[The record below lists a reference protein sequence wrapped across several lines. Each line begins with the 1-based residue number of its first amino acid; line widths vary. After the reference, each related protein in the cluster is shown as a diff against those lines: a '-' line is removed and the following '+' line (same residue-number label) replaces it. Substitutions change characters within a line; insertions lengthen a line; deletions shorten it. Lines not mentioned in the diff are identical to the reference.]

1 MRVLYKVN
9 KFKIFMW
16 MMWINLVYKGWSG
29 LKVLGMRLI
38 WVIGIKEM
46 LINVDVMLINIVL
59 YV

>member
-29 LKVLGMRLI
+29 LKVLGMRLGD
-38 WVIGIKEM
+38 WDKR
-46 LINVDVMLINIVL
+46 NVDKC
-59 YV
+59 